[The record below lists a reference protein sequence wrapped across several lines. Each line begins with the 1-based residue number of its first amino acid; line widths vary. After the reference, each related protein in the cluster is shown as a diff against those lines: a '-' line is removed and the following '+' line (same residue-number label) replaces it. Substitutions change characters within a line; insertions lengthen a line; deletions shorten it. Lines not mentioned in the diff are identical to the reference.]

1 MRGVASRLE
10 KSRAGRQDVDSR
22 AKTHEERRR
31 ARAREEDKAT
41 TSNDPRGVAARPRV
55 EKANR
60 IPREICADEF
70 RDTNRDARLPS
81 RRAATF
87 VTRRRADRTH
97 GIHEPER
104 THARRSDVVRE
115 VPSPNATALTYPAS
129 RPNTH
134 PMQAESPENQTPVAL
149 SPNAMAQRDMN
160 AMPAHVPPVS
170 VGKKT
175 FDARYARG
183 ISRAG
188 GSRTRR
194 VGGNPRVVAPSR
206 IRHRSAR
213 GSALTP
219 SRPDAPVPSR
229 RRRFRSPTDS
239 NMSPASKFVNQKKK
253 GSKLAN
259 GCVARPARPDPRGA
273 HPCHALP
280 DDASCRFPT

>member
-1 MRGVASRLE
+1 MT
-10 KSRAGRQDVDSR
+10 Q
-22 AKTHEERRR
+22 T
-31 ARAREEDKAT
+31 
-41 TSNDPRGVAARPRV
+41 PRV
-55 EKANR
+55 EKANQ

-81 RRAATF
+81 HRAATF

-115 VPSPNATALTYPAS
+115 VPSQNATALTYPAS
-129 RPNTH
+129 RRKTK

-160 AMPAHVPPVS
+160 AMPAHVLPVS

-175 FDARYARG
+175 FDARYASG
-183 ISRAG
+183 IYRAD
-188 GSRTRR
+188 GSRTHR

-213 GSALTP
+213 GGALTP

-259 GCVARPARPDPRGA
+259 GCVARPARPDPRAA
-273 HPCHALP
+273 HQGHALP